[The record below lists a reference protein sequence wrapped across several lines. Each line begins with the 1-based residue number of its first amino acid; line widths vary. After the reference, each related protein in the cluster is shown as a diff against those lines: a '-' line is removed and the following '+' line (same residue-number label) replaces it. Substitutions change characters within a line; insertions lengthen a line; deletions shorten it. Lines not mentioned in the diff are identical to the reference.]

1 MARISEVLQRDVEKY
16 PITTTAASILTPTGG
31 GLVGLAKGVRGAL
44 TRPATQVAEAVAR
57 LPKDAVIGRTCL
69 NSIEL
74 AEKAIAEGATY
85 VAFGAIYATE
95 TKPEAGNIGLQTL
108 KEAKAK
114 LNVPICAIGGL
125 TVENSSE
132 VIDAGADLCAVISDI
147 LGLSMS
153 AIPDRIEQWAD
164 LFASKA

>member
-1 MARISEVLQRDVEKY
+1 MCFTITFSDYESVVIHATKKLIYKGKISE
-16 PITTTAASILTPTGG
+16 
-31 GLVGLAKGVRGAL
+31 
-44 TRPATQVAEAVAR
+44 
-57 LPKDAVIGRTCL
+57 
-69 NSIEL
+69 
-74 AEKAIAEGATY
+74 
-85 VAFGAIYATE
+85 
-95 TKPEAGNIGLQTL
+95 L

-125 TVENSSE
+125 TVENSGE
-132 VIDAGADLCAVISDI
+132 VIEACADLCAVISDI